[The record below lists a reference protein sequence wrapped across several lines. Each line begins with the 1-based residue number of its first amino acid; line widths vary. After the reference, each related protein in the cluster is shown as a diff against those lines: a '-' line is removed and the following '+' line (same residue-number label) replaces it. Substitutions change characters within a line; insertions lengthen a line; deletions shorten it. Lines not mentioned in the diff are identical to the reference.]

1 METIKQKKIAKL
13 IKEVLSEI
21 FQRDGLSMIH
31 GGMITISHVTV
42 SGDLVSAKV
51 YLSFFQVKDQEEVLA
66 SLTNNER
73 ELRHKLG
80 NAIRNQVRRIPELHF
95 FVDDSLSEVFR
106 MEEIFKKIKEEENG
120 NAD

>member
-13 IKEVLSEI
+13 IKEVLSDI

-42 SGDLVSAKV
+42 SGDLVTAKV

-66 SLTNNER
+66 SLAQSER
-73 ELRHKLG
+73 DLRHKLG

-95 FVDDSLSEVFR
+95 FVDDSLTEVFR
-106 MEEIFKKIKEEENG
+106 MEEIFKKIKAEEKK
-120 NAD
+120 NAG

>member
-1 METIKQKKIAKL
+1 METIKQRKIAKL

-21 FQRDGLSMIH
+21 FQRDGLSMVQ

-42 SGDLVSAKV
+42 SGDLITAKV
-51 YLSFFQVKDQEEVLA
+51 YLSFFQVSNQQEVIELLQA
-66 SLTNNER
+66 SEN

-106 MEEIFKKIKEEENG
+106 MEEIFKKIKGEEK
-120 NAD
+120 

>member
-13 IKEVLSEI
+13 IKEVLSDI

-42 SGDLVSAKV
+42 SGDLVTAKV
-51 YLSFFQVKDQEEVLA
+51 YLSFFQVKDQQEVLA
-66 SLTNNER
+66 SLAHSER
-73 ELRHKLG
+73 DLRHKLG

-95 FVDDSLSEVFR
+95 FVDDSLTEVFR
-106 MEEIFKKIKEEENG
+106 MEEIFKKIKAEEKKDAG
-120 NAD
+120 

>member
-21 FQRDGLSMIH
+21 FQRDGLSMTH

-42 SGDLVSAKV
+42 SGDLVAAKV
-51 YLSFFQVKDQEEVLA
+51 YLSFFQVKDQEAVLA
-66 SLTNNER
+66 SLTEQER
-73 ELRHKLG
+73 EMRHKLG

-95 FVDDSLSEVFR
+95 LVDDSLTEVFR
-106 MEEIFKKIKEEENG
+106 MEEIFKKIKEEEKK
-120 NAD
+120 NAG